1 MADLISIRD
10 LDKPTIEKLLSNSE
24 KMEKN
29 LFTSYDKFP
38 GKVAATLFFEPST
51 RTHLSFQTAA
61 QRLGMSVVPY
71 YHASSSSSKGESLSD
86 TLKIVDGYADL
97 LIIRHPAEGSA
108 RYAAE
113 MCRHPV
119 INAGD
124 GGNQHPTQTLID
136 LYTIQKAK
144 GKIKGLN
151 VSLIG
156 DLSHARAMRSLLYGL
171 AMFGAKVKLIAPR
184 GLEMDSQI
192 VEEVKEKFDA
202 QVEAS
207 EQLDLAGADV
217 AYVCRI
223 QKERFSDPYQA
234 AKMQASFRI
243 MPELLLDA
251 KADMILL
258 HPLPKIDE
266 IPAEVDASPH
276 AHYFQQASHGVPVR
290 MAVLEHALKEG

>member
-10 LDKPTIEKLLSNSE
+10 LEKPTIEKLLESAQ

-29 LFTSYDKFP
+29 LFTSHEKFQ

-71 YHASSSSSKGESLSD
+71 THSNSSSVKGESLQD
-86 TLKIVDGYADL
+86 TLKIVDGYADA

-108 RYAAE
+108 RWAAE
-113 MCRHPV
+113 VCKHPV

-136 LYTIQKAK
+136 LYAIQKAR

-156 DLSHARAMRSLLYGL
+156 DLAHARAMRSLLL
-171 AMFGAKVKLIAPR
+171 ALGMFGAKVKLIAPK
-184 GLEMDSQI
+184 GLEMSEAV
-192 VEEVKEKFDA
+192 VEEAREKFGA
-202 QVEAS
+202 QIETS

-234 AKMQASFRI
+234 AKLQASFRI
-243 MPELLLDA
+243 MPELLKSA
-251 KADMILL
+251 KDDMILM

-266 IPAEVDASPH
+266 IPPEVDASPH
-276 AHYFQQASHGVPVR
+276 AYYFQQAACGVPVR
-290 MAVLEHALKEG
+290 MAVLEYALREG